1 MIINMSEINID
12 NVNDWEE
19 KMMKIIDK
27 SSPAPVTEY
36 SVGDVIQDEDSV
48 YMIVKTPTENYAEI
62 DLKYGTSSGVCGS
75 LEELYHKTHISFER
89 KVKAALVIEGVREKN
104 VEVTNSVKLR
114 EKLREEK

>member
-36 SVGDVIQDEDSV
+36 SVGDVIQ
-48 YMIVKTPTENYAEI
+48 N
-62 DLKYGTSSGVCGS
+62 
-75 LEELYHKTHISFER
+75 
-89 KVKAALVIEGVREKN
+89 
-104 VEVTNSVKLR
+104 
-114 EKLREEK
+114 